1 MHGLMYLGEIW
12 QKIRSS
18 LIIDNNCNFQQSKT
32 SKICDH
38 VKEMYTFEEKKL
50 MTFKIFSKM
59 SLRNLNKNIGDIG
72 ELFKIII
79 ENVHF

>member
-1 MHGLMYLGEIW
+1 
-12 QKIRSS
+12 
-18 LIIDNNCNFQQSKT
+18 
-32 SKICDH
+32 
-38 VKEMYTFEEKKL
+38 MYTFEEKKL